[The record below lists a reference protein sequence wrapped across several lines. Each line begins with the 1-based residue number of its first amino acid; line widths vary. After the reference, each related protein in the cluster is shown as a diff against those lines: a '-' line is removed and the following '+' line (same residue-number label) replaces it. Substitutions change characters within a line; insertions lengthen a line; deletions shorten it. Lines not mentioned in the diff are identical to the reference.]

1 MKAYK
6 KALVLFL
13 LLLVLSAGT
22 AFASAEGS
30 EGGGSWSPWMLL
42 WRVINT
48 AALIGVLVY
57 FLKKPMANFFS
68 ERRSQIQKDLEDAK
82 EQRDRAE
89 RTIAEYEKKI
99 GEMGRELDKMRDEL
113 RKAAGVES
121 EKVVSNADRM
131 AATMVESA
139 KLAADQEVRKAKMI
153 LKNEAVGVAVELAES
168 LIREKINEDDR
179 KRIVEEYLV
188 KVGGMK

>member
-1 MKAYK
+1 MKAYM
-6 KALVLFL
+6 KALVPIL
-13 LLLVLSAGT
+13 LLLLLFAGT
-22 AFASAEGS
+22 AFASAEGA
-30 EGGGSWSPWMLL
+30 EGGGAWSPWMLL

-48 AALIGVLVY
+48 AALIGLLVY
-57 FLKKPMANFFS
+57 FLKKPMVNFFS
-68 ERRSQIQKDLEDAK
+68 ERHAQIQKDLEDAK
-82 EQRDRAE
+82 DQRDRAE

-121 EKVVSNADRM
+121 EKVVSYADRM
-131 AATMVESA
+131 AASMVESA
-139 KLAADQEVRKAKMI
+139 KVAAEQEVRKAKMI
-153 LKNEAVGVAVELAES
+153 LKNEAVGLAVELAES

>member
-13 LLLVLSAGT
+13 LLLVLSVGT
-22 AFASAEGS
+22 AFASAGGS
-30 EGGGSWSPWMLL
+30 EGGGSWSPWMLI

-48 AALIGVLVY
+48 VALIAVLVY

-68 ERRSQIQKDLEDAK
+68 ERRAQIQKDLEDAK

-99 GEMGRELDKMRDEL
+99 GEMGRELDKMREEL

-153 LKNEAVGVAVELAES
+153 LKNEAVGLAVELAES

>member
-1 MKAYK
+1 MKAYA
-6 KALVLFL
+6 KALVPTL
-13 LLLVLSAGT
+13 LLLLLCAGV

-30 EGGGSWSPWMLL
+30 EGGETWTTWMLT
-42 WRVINT
+42 WRMINS
-48 AALIGVLVY
+48 AVLIGVLVY
-57 FLKKPMANFFS
+57 LLKKPMANFFS
-68 ERRSQIQKDLEDAK
+68 ERHAQIKKDLEDAK

-99 GEMGRELDKMRDEL
+99 GEMEKELDKMRGEL
-113 RKAAGVES
+113 QKAADAES
-121 EKVVSNADRM
+121 QKIVSNADRM
-131 AATMVESA
+131 AASMVESA
-139 KLAADQEVRKAKMI
+139 KVAAEQEVRKAKI
-153 LKNEAVGVAVELAES
+153 ALKNEAVGLAVELAES

>member
-1 MKAYK
+1 MLRSRKTWK
-6 KALVLFL
+6 TPRN
-13 LLLVLSAGT
+13 SATG
-22 AFASAEGS
+22 
-30 EGGGSWSPWMLL
+30 
-42 WRVINT
+42 
-48 AALIGVLVY
+48 
-57 FLKKPMANFFS
+57 
-68 ERRSQIQKDLEDAK
+68 
-82 EQRDRAE
+82 AE

-99 GEMGRELDKMRDEL
+99 GEMGRELDNMRDEL

-131 AATMVESA
+131 AASMVESA
-139 KLAADQEVRKAKMI
+139 KVAAEQEVRKAKKI
-153 LKNEAVGVAVELAES
+153 LKNEAVGLAVELAES

>member
-13 LLLVLSAGT
+13 LLLVLSVGT
-22 AFASAEGS
+22 AFASAEGA

-48 AALIGVLVY
+48 AALIAVLVY

-68 ERRSQIQKDLEDAK
+68 ERRAQIQKDLEDAK

-113 RKAAGVES
+113 RKAADVES
-121 EKVVSNADRM
+121 EKVVANADRM

-153 LKNEAVGVAVELAES
+153 LKNEAVGLAVELAES

>member
-13 LLLVLSAGT
+13 LLLVLSVGT
-22 AFASAEGS
+22 AFASAEGA

-68 ERRSQIQKDLEDAK
+68 ERHAQIQKDLEDAK

-99 GEMGRELDKMRDEL
+99 GEMEQELDKMRDEL
-113 RKAAGVES
+113 RKAAGAES

-153 LKNEAVGVAVELAES
+153 LKNEAVGLAVELAES

>member
-1 MKAYK
+1 MKGYMKA
-6 KALVLFL
+6 VFPIL
-13 LLLVLSAGT
+13 LLLLLCAGT

-30 EGGGSWSPWMLL
+30 EGGGSWNSWMLL

-48 AALIGVLVY
+48 AALIAVLVY

-68 ERRSQIQKDLEDAK
+68 ERHAQIQKDLEDAK

-99 GEMGRELDKMRDEL
+99 GAMEQELDKMRAEL
-113 RKAAGVES
+113 QKAADAES
-121 EKVVSNADRM
+121 QKVVSNADRM
-131 AATMVESA
+131 AASMVEAA
-139 KLAADQEVRKAKMI
+139 KLAADQEVRKAKI
-153 LKNEAVGVAVELAES
+153 ALKNEAVGLAVELAES

>member
-6 KALVLFL
+6 KALMSL
-13 LLLVLSAGT
+13 LILLALSAGT
-22 AFASAEGS
+22 AFAAAQGH
-30 EGGGSWSPWMLL
+30 EGGETWNAWMLL

-48 AALIGVLVY
+48 AALIAVLVY
-57 FLKKPMANFFS
+57 VLKKPMANFFS
-68 ERRSQIQKDLEDAK
+68 ERHAQIQKDLEDAK
-82 EQRDRAE
+82 EQRDQAE

-131 AATMVESA
+131 AASMVESA
-139 KLAADQEVRKAKMI
+139 KLAAEQEVRKAKTV
-153 LKNEAVGVAVELAES
+153 LKNEAVGLAVELAES

>member
-1 MKAYK
+1 MLRSRKTWK
-6 KALVLFL
+6 TPRN
-13 LLLVLSAGT
+13 SA
-22 AFASAEGS
+22 
-30 EGGGSWSPWMLL
+30 
-42 WRVINT
+42 N
-48 AALIGVLVY
+48 
-57 FLKKPMANFFS
+57 
-68 ERRSQIQKDLEDAK
+68 
-82 EQRDRAE
+82 RAE

-99 GEMGRELDKMRDEL
+99 GEMGRELDNMRDEL

-131 AATMVESA
+131 AASMVESA
-139 KLAADQEVRKAKMI
+139 KVAAEQEVRKAKKI
-153 LKNEAVGVAVELAES
+153 LKNEAVGLAVELAES

>member
-1 MKAYK
+1 
-6 KALVLFL
+6 
-13 LLLVLSAGT
+13 
-22 AFASAEGS
+22 
-30 EGGGSWSPWMLL
+30 
-42 WRVINT
+42 
-48 AALIGVLVY
+48 
-57 FLKKPMANFFS
+57 
-68 ERRSQIQKDLEDAK
+68 
-82 EQRDRAE
+82 
-89 RTIAEYEKKI
+89 
-99 GEMGRELDKMRDEL
+99 MRDEL

-153 LKNEAVGVAVELAES
+153 LKNEAVGLAVELAES

>member
-6 KALVLFL
+6 KALFSFL
-13 LLLVLSAGT
+13 LLLVLTSGT
-22 AFASAEGS
+22 AFASSAEGS
-30 EGGGSWSPWMLL
+30 SGGSWNAWMLL
-42 WRVINT
+42 WRVVNT
-48 AALIGVLVY
+48 LALIAVLVY
-57 FLKKPMANFFS
+57 FLKKPMANFFA
-68 ERRSQIQKDLEDAK
+68 ERKAQIQKDLEEAK

-99 GEMGRELDKMRDEL
+99 GEMEQELDKMRGEL
-113 RKAAGVES
+113 RKAADAES
-121 EKVVSNADRM
+121 QKVVANADRM
-131 AATMVESA
+131 AASMIESA
-139 KLAADQEVRKAKMI
+139 KLAAEQEVRKAKI
-153 LKNEAVGVAVELAES
+153 ALKNEAVGLAVELAES

>member
-1 MKAYK
+1 MKAYIR
-6 KALVLFL
+6 ALVPLLL
-13 LLLVLSAGT
+13 LLLVSAGT
-22 AFASAEGS
+22 AFASAEGA
-30 EGGGSWSPWMLL
+30 EGGGSWTTQMLI
-42 WRVINT
+42 WRVINA
-48 AALIGVLVY
+48 AALIGILVY
-57 FLKKPMANFFS
+57 FLKKPMVNFFS
-68 ERRSQIQKDLEDAK
+68 ERHAQIQKDLEDAK

-99 GEMGRELDKMRDEL
+99 GEMGRELDNMRDEL

-131 AATMVESA
+131 AASMVESA
-139 KLAADQEVRKAKMI
+139 KVAAEQEVRKAKKI
-153 LKNEAVGVAVELAES
+153 LKNEAVGLAVELAES

>member
-1 MKAYK
+1 MKAYM
-6 KALVLFL
+6 KALVPIL
-13 LLLVLSAGT
+13 LLLLLFAGT
-22 AFASAEGS
+22 AFASAEGA

-48 AALIGVLVY
+48 AALIGLLVY
-57 FLKKPMANFFS
+57 FLKKPMVNFFS
-68 ERRSQIQKDLEDAK
+68 ERHAQIQKDLEDAK
-82 EQRDRAE
+82 EQRERAE

-113 RKAAGVES
+113 RKAAAIES

-131 AATMVESA
+131 AASMVESA
-139 KLAADQEVRKAKMI
+139 QVAAEQEVRKAKMI
-153 LKNEAVGVAVELAES
+153 LKNEAVGLAVELAES
-168 LIREKINEDDR
+168 LIREKINKDDR